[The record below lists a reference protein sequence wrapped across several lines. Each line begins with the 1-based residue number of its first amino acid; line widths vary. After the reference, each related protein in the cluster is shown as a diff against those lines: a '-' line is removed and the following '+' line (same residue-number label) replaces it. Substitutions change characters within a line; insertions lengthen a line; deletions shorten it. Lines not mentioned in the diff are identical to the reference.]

1 MLKNTPV
8 AQKLRYLK
16 VFPATALN
24 VNNTKLE
31 GKRDTAT
38 DALEEAVHVGTP

>member
-8 AQKLRYLK
+8 TQKLHYLK

-24 VNNTKLE
+24 VDNTTWE
-31 GKRDTAT
+31 GRRDTA
-38 DALEEAVHVGTP
+38 VHIGTP